1 MARREETRTWRVLI
15 WLMVLVVFVGYL
27 LWALQSEEVFQ
38 VINKELEHTEAGV
51 IVRGEIYNAAEATST
66 VNVEVTFF
74 DGQGRQLSKEV
85 VTLDNLGAGATAPF
99 RTKPQMLGDVKDYT
113 IYVNTGRNMY
123 GN

>member
-1 MARREETRTWRVLI
+1 MARREGTRTWRILI

-38 VINKELEHTEAGV
+38 VLNKRLEQTSAGV
-51 IVRGEIYNAAEATST
+51 VVSGEIYNAAEATST

-74 DGQGRQLSKEV
+74 DGQGRQLGKEV
-85 VTLDNLGAGATAPF
+85 VTVDNLSAGATVPF
-99 RTKPQMLGDVKDYT
+99 RTKPQLLGDVRNYT

>member
-1 MARREETRTWRVLI
+1 MARREGTRTWRILI

-38 VINKELEHTEAGV
+38 VINKKLEQTTAGIV
-51 IVRGEIYNAAEATST
+51 VRGEIYNAAEAIST
-66 VNVEVTFF
+66 VDVEVTFF
-74 DGQGRQLSKEV
+74 DGQGRQLGKEV
-85 VTLDNLGAGATAPF
+85 VTLDNLNAGATAPF

-123 GN
+123 GT

>member
-1 MARREETRTWRVLI
+1 MARREGTRTWRILV

-38 VINKELEHTEAGV
+38 IINKKLEQTPAGV
-51 IVRGEIYNAAEATST
+51 VVSGEIYNAAEATST

-74 DGQGRQLSKEV
+74 NGQGQQLGQEV
-85 VTLDNLGAGATAPF
+85 VTVDNLDAGATAPF
-99 RTKPQMLGDVKDYT
+99 RTQPQRFGAVRNYT
-113 IYVNTGRNMY
+113 IHVNTGRNMY